1 MSKQIIYIKGQGI
14 IEVNDQ
20 TVDLNKIGKAIALPI
35 DDLDI
40 IEFKSIKK
48 AVTIENYTIFFYY
61 IDNDALII
69 YLVGFSTRSQKRL
82 LLKIKENCNNF

>member
-61 IDNDALII
+61 IDNDALIMMH
-69 YLVGFSTRSQKRL
+69 
-82 LLKIKENCNNF
+82 